1 MSATVDEN
9 LGFLKTQLEGLELI
23 FFELIPFGVALKRQD
38 IQEFYDV
45 RFTWATKPNFSANKT
60 ELRRQFN
67 SKANQVR
74 NIVDGAETLG
84 NAQHRFSLIYSGS
97 SLPAEREAGFND
109 AVQSICQALLEENT
123 FKFEDFDQLM
133 NRQNLSPVEARVL
146 LASSMFTITHEV
158 SVNGQVRPVYQV
170 IELLLERLGPLLDDR
185 DPFQA
190 EARVM
195 IETLKP

>member
-9 LGFLKTQLEGLELI
+9 LAFLKTQLEGLELI

-45 RFTWATKPNFSANKT
+45 RFTWATRPNFSANKT

-97 SLPAEREAGFND
+97 SLPAEREAGFSD
-109 AVQSICQALLEENT
+109 AVQTICQALLEENT
-123 FKFEDFDQLM
+123 FKYEDFNQLLE
-133 NRQNLSPVEARVL
+133 RQGLSGVEARVL
-146 LASSMFTITHEV
+146 LASSMFMIADEV
-158 SVNGQVRPVYQV
+158 SVNGQTRPLYQL
-170 IELLLERLGPLLDDR
+170 IELLLERLAPLLDGR

-190 EARVM
+190 EARALVDTM
-195 IETLKP
+195 KP

>member
-9 LGFLKTQLEGLELI
+9 LAFLRTQLEGLELI

-45 RFTWATKPNFSANKT
+45 RFTWASKPNFSANKT

-97 SLPAEREAGFND
+97 SLPAERD
-109 AVQSICQALLEENT
+109 AVFSDSVQSLCQSLLEEGSFN
-123 FKFEDFDQLM
+123 FEEFIRLLSAQH
-133 NRQNLSPVEARVL
+133 LSPVEARVL
-146 LASSMFTITHEV
+146 LASSMFMLAEEV
-158 SVNGQVRPVYQV
+158 NVNGQAKPLYQL
-170 IELLLERLGPLLDDR
+170 IELLLERLGPYLDGR

-190 EARVM
+190 EARVLIGTM
-195 IETLKP
+195 KP

>member
-109 AVQSICQALLEENT
+109 AVQGICQGLLEENT
-123 FKFEDFDQLM
+123 FNYEDFDQLL

-146 LASSMFTITHEV
+146 LASSMFTITQEV

-195 IETLKP
+195 VETLKP